1 MANPGRA
8 GGLLRILFVLV
19 AVGLGGYLLLK
30 FYGNGSEG
38 RNYTNIPKE
47 YHLTYKPAD
56 FQGQIDD
63 ENALAILTN
72 PNRYQREFNSLVY
85 DFNMSLLNHVANRMG
100 LSDVDKRS
108 MQKEYEKHHEYIKGM
123 YYNDF
128 ITLKDTT
135 STAYKSWYGT
145 EMGDAVEYMNEVAS
159 KYTCFL
165 VNLVLGTV
173 LETQGGA
180 IAAKGNRVETP
191 CGIALTEGLRPM
203 IKRLQEKAAI
213 DDFTRSKGLIQQR
226 VERAI
231 AELATMEV
239 EDTKALTRS
248 LQTKVLG
255 YAVSTT
261 DIEISAMSHLKVGFD
276 LQKAFGVDVNSKSG
290 EVVITLPQPEILSL
304 EVYPR
309 VDKMDIGWMREVQ
322 SNDLN
327 KDMEALT
334 EAFRQDAINS
344 DVFSK
349 AREQAA
355 DLMDTMMGPV
365 VASLGNKY
373 KLRVRFKGNAST
385 EYSNNTTRTEPIVS
399 YE

>member
-8 GGLLRILFVLV
+8 GGLLKVFFFIVVL
-19 AVGLGGYLLLK
+19 ALGGYLLLR
-30 FYGNGSEG
+30 FYGDGGGNG

-47 YHLTYKPAD
+47 YHLTYQPAD

-72 PNRYQREFNSLVY
+72 PNRYQREFNQLVY
-85 DFNMSLLNHVANRMG
+85 DFNLSLLTHVANRMG
-100 LSDVDKRS
+100 LSEGDKRN
-108 MQKEYEKHHEYIKGM
+108 MQKEYDKHHEYIKGM

-165 VNLVLGTV
+165 VNLVLGSV

-213 DDFTRSKGLIQQR
+213 DDFTRSKGMIQQR

-255 YAVSTT
+255 YAVSTS
-261 DIEISAMSHLKVGFD
+261 DIEISAMSHLKIGFD

-309 VDKMDIGWMREVQ
+309 VDKMDIGWMREVK

-327 KDMEALT
+327 RDMEALT
-334 EAFRQDAINS
+334 EAFRQDAISS

-373 KLRVRFKGNAST
+373 KLRVRFKGNAGT
-385 EYSNNTTRTEPIVS
+385 EYTTRTEPIVS